1 MVDLNA
7 QEVVE
12 MEAFNQFIDSIKVM
26 EKFIWFRPNGQS
38 MSRLDRLLGLSFGQW
53 VLDRDI
59 SDYIPLSLR
68 NVVQNCGTKPFR
80 VLNCCFHDLAFRYLV
95 VTKSKGFQVYG

>member
-1 MVDLNA
+1 MRSADERQGVVDLNA

-38 MSRLDRLLGLSFGQW
+38 MSRLDRLLGLIACSGFWTGTY
-53 VLDRDI
+53 LI
-59 SDYIPLSLR
+59 TSL
-68 NVVQNCGTKPFR
+68 
-80 VLNCCFHDLAFRYLV
+80 
-95 VTKSKGFQVYG
+95 